1 MKPTFLLFAML
12 AIASCGGTKEK
23 ENKKLHYDD
32 VYVCTGRY
40 AKRFHCDENCRGLG
54 NCKGEIRLVP
64 ISTAKKQGKTPCGY
78 CY

>member
-32 VYVCTGRY
+32 VYVCTGY
-40 AKRFHCDENCRGLG
+40 AKRYHCDEGCRGLG
-54 NCKGEIRLVP
+54 SCKGEIRLVP
-64 ISTAKKQGKTPCGY
+64 ISAAKKQGKTPCGY